1 MSIDGFD
8 REDGIFVVLVND
20 DGQYSIW
27 PHRTPAPA
35 GWRVVEGIAGDRPTV
50 LTYLEQ
56 ACLRHG
62 GGRAADAA
70 SPSSPPPSIPPTL
83 PAGLELLGLLVP
95 GSLPLF
101 CLHPVTGSVLD
112 YHALADQLRA
122 ERTVYGLACRML
134 ADARHTDVSLAQ
146 MADDYTAAIRCVQP
160 QGPYHL
166 LGWALGGA
174 LAVMVCA
181 RLEQTGQAIRF
192 LGLVDPF
199 VPAGPQGRP
208 RDWQQDFR
216 AFVSMLGAA
225 EEDIGVL
232 RGPSAQQMAH
242 EAIAELL
249 QPILVRSSQ
258 PPHETRDAAAAAT
271 ASREVAKAF
280 FVARHLKRLADEA
293 SPLPELRI
301 RPLCWWTGRS
311 GHSARQALKSQL
323 QADEWAFEIDAM
335 HGTMLT
341 HPSVLQAIRRALAGR

>member
-1 MSIDGFD
+1 MSINHFD
-8 REDGIFVVLVND
+8 REDGIFIVLVND
-20 DGQYSIW
+20 DGQYSLW
-27 PHRTPAPA
+27 PHRAPVPI
-35 GWRVVEGIAGDRPTV
+35 GWRVVEGIAGDRPTL
-50 LTYLEQ
+50 LTYVEQ
-56 ACLRHG
+56 ACIRRG

-70 SPSSPPPSIPPTL
+70 SSPSHVRSLPRTL

-101 CLHPVTGSVLD
+101 CLHPVTGSVFD
-112 YHALADQLRA
+112 YHPLADRLRA

-134 ADARHTDVSLAQ
+134 TDARHTDVSLAQ
-146 MADDYTAAIRCVQP
+146 MADDYTDTIRCVQP

-181 RLEQTGQAIRF
+181 RLEQAGQAIRF

-199 VPAGPQGRP
+199 VPAGARERP

-232 RGPSAQQMAH
+232 RGPSAQQMAR

-249 QPILVRSSQ
+249 QPVLARSDPST
-258 PPHETRDAAAAAT
+258 HEAWDAT

-293 SPLPELRI
+293 PPLPGLRI

-311 GHSARQALKSQL
+311 GHSARHALKSQL

-335 HGTMLT
+335 HGTMLA
-341 HPSVLQAIRRALAGR
+341 HPSVLQAIRRALADP